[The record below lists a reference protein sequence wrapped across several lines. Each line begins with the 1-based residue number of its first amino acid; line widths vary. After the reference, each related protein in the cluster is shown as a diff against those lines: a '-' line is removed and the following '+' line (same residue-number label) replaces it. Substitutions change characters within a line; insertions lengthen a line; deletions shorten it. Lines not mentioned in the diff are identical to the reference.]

1 MGAPPGIFAR
11 PGGGSSNLSLSSP
24 SLPFPSSPSL
34 PFLSLLPSPPCPPLP
49 RREAPPLNP
58 GKGPGRASK
67 APPAGSGAAPLPK
80 THLGMFSAGESC
92 LVATTLVLFCEP
104 KCRNCSELH
113 YYVRDGGQVPLPL
126 PGGDHATETMIEL
139 GF

>member
-1 MGAPPGIFAR
+1 VKRLQEEMRRTILDANNQIALVTTLAYFGTWAR
-11 PGGGSSNLSLSSP
+11 PQEFLQGRGGSNSNLSLSSP

-92 LVATTLVLFCEP
+92 LVATTLVLFLRT
-104 KCRNCSELH
+104 KMS
-113 YYVRDGGQVPLPL
+113 
-126 PGGDHATETMIEL
+126 
-139 GF
+139 